1 MRKYGFANY
10 SNPNGVTFMENV
22 LEEKIE
28 LGLAN
33 LVHLDKNIIIQR
45 EELHDIILR
54 HDNTGLQNSEMSNN
68 PLLIREVDD
77 GFYVSLKN
85 PPKEKENVETDI
97 PLNDIPDL
105 KVFQNYKK
113 G

>member
-33 LVHLDKNIIIQR
+33 LVHLDKNIMENQR
-45 EELHDIILR
+45 NPIFTWQSVLFEIPGSLDLLFR
-54 HDNTGLQNSEMSNN
+54 HSTAFK
-68 PLLIREVDD
+68 R
-77 GFYVSLKN
+77 
-85 PPKEKENVETDI
+85 T
-97 PLNDIPDL
+97 
-105 KVFQNYKK
+105 
-113 G
+113 